1 MDTQQIAAATAT
13 AATPASLKLRV
24 AAIRGLLPGNVRSL
38 VRERFTDLDTVRG
51 SRKIDNV
58 LNGGSSD
65 ERVTEFLESLVQP
78 VAA

>member
-1 MDTQQIAAATAT
+1 MANSENP
-13 AATPASLKLRV
+13 TPASLKLRV
-24 AAIRGLLPGNVRSL
+24 AAIRGQLPANVRSL
-38 VRERFTDLDTVRG
+38 VRERFTDLDTAKG

-65 ERVTEFLESLVQP
+65 ERITDFLESLVLA

>member
-1 MDTQQIAAATAT
+1 MDPTSNAAETP
-13 AATPASLKLRV
+13 TPASLKLRV
-24 AAIRGLLPGNVRSL
+24 AAIRTQLPANVRSI
-38 VRERFTDLDTVRG
+38 VRERFSDLDTAKG

-65 ERVTEFLESLVQP
+65 QRVTEFLESLVQP